1 MKTVFMGTPDFAA
14 AILETLYDSHNSVCL
29 AITQPDRAKDRGK
42 KVRSTPVK
50 EFAQSHGIEVFQPE
64 KIRNDEETKEK
75 LRQISPDVI
84 VVAAYG
90 QILPEEILAR
100 PKFGCVNV
108 HASLLPKLRGASPIQ
123 QAIVRGEKKT
133 GITIMQMDSGL
144 DTGDILTQEEIQI
157 GDLNSQQ
164 LHDRLASIGGS
175 LLLKTLDMLEKGNL
189 TPLPQNKDE
198 ATYAGLISKKDGKI
212 DFKKSPEEIERLI
225 RGFDPWPGAFC
236 SMGGATVK
244 FWKAEASD
252 EETDAEDGTVI
263 GADENG
269 IKICCGGRILIVKE
283 IQAPGKKRMK
293 AADYL
298 RGHDMKIG
306 SKFE

>member
-90 QILPEEILAR
+90 QILPEEILAL
-100 PKFGCVNV
+100 PKYGCVNV

-189 TPLPQNKDE
+189 TPLPQNKD
-198 ATYAGLISKKDGKI
+198 
-212 DFKKSPEEIERLI
+212 DF
-225 RGFDPWPGAFC
+225 
-236 SMGGATVK
+236 
-244 FWKAEASD
+244 
-252 EETDAEDGTVI
+252 
-263 GADENG
+263 
-269 IKICCGGRILIVKE
+269 
-283 IQAPGKKRMK
+283 
-293 AADYL
+293 
-298 RGHDMKIG
+298 
-306 SKFE
+306 

>member
-14 AILETLYDSHNSVCL
+14 AILETLYDSRNSVCL

-90 QILPEEILAR
+90 QILPEEILAL
-100 PKFGCVNV
+100 PKYGCVNV

-144 DTGDILTQEEIQI
+144 DTGDILAQEEIQI

-244 FWKAEASD
+244 FWRAEAFD

-293 AADYL
+293 VADYL